1 MKKIIVFLAPILI
14 ILLCWEIISNPQIA
28 KFLYLKANIIS
39 QNEIQETAENIS
51 WIGLNSSLFP
61 PPSKVVLSLKELVIS
76 GIIFTDLKASL
87 WRLILGLILGCFS
100 GVTIGMLTGRI
111 DFIKKIFSP
120 IIQLIRPLP
129 PVAII
134 PLIIV
139 WFGIG
144 DGAKIFSIAFAVF
157 FPVWIN
163 SHLGAQRI
171 SNVFLWSAQLLT
183 KSNLKI
189 FQKVIFPASL
199 PFIVAGIRIGIS
211 IAFIMI
217 FVSEL
222 TGSSSG
228 LGYRISISHL
238 SYHIDEMM
246 AALFVLG
253 LLGAL
258 SDFLFSQLINYFFP
272 WLKFNNK

>member
-1 MKKIIVFLAPILI
+1 MAPII
-14 ILLCWEIISNPQIA
+14 TLLFCWEIISNPQIIKPSYFQA
-28 KFLYLKANIIS
+28 DIVSLDKEQMK
-39 QNEIQETAENIS
+39 EENIS

-61 PPSKVVLSLKELVIS
+61 PPSQVAASLLKLIKS
-76 GIIFTDLKASL
+76 GVIFTDLSSSL
-87 WRLILGLILGCFS
+87 WRLFLGLMLGCLS
-100 GVTIGMLTGRI
+100 GVLIGLLTGRI
-111 DFIKKIFSP
+111 KIIEKILTP

-139 WFGIG
+139 WFGID

-163 SHLGAQRI
+163 SHLGAKQI
-171 SNVFLWSAQLLT
+171 PDVFLWSAELLT
-183 KSNLKI
+183 KSNFKI
-189 FQKVIFPASL
+189 FQKIILPASL

-222 TGSSSG
+222 TGASSG

-238 SYHIDEMM
+238 AYQIDEMM

-253 LLGAL
+253 LIGAL
-258 SDFLFSQLINYFFP
+258 SDLLFSKGIHFFFP
-272 WLKFNNK
+272 WLKFNDR